1 MVDRCRRPLNS
12 RIIGIIHFGLNETKT
27 NFPLY
32 DHFTW
37 RETTVV
43 IGLCTHTLPYLV
55 ISLTCRQTKG
65 TLAKQH
71 RKSSTPVLPR
81 PQCAGLPPHPRRPQ
95 DAVLAHAAGALQ
107 PALDRQ
113 LPARCPCAAH
123 LQAGGTAAVS

>member
-1 MVDRCRRPLNS
+1 MVDRRRRPLNS

-81 PQCAGLPPHPRRPQ
+81 PQAFPVAQMERN
-95 DAVLAHAAGALQ
+95 AVLSISC
-107 PALDRQ
+107 R
-113 LPARCPCAAH
+113 
-123 LQAGGTAAVS
+123 TTF